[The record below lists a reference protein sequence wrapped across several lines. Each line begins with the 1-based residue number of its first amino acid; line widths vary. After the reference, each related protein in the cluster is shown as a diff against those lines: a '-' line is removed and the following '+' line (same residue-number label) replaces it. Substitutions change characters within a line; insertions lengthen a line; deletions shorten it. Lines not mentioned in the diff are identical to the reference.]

1 MLCAREKVTWMGKK
15 NKKGGK
21 GEIESVKTFAE
32 LAKFLKIHKEIKW
45 EWGKGGT
52 IQGDYYESEKRYRI
66 KVSSTKEKGGLSAN
80 FHGSNFIGYSNS
92 PLWWDF
98 KYGISVTL
106 GKKKVVEFFG
116 HSNSTGSIKMLDE
129 IGVAMAERQGL
140 PFLSRREFLDFWEWL
155 LTCVPNE
162 AVKK

>member
-1 MLCAREKVTWMGKK
+1 MGKK

-32 LAKFLKIHKEIKW
+32 LTKFLKIHKEIKW

-66 KVSSTKEKGGLSAN
+66 KVFSTKEKGGLSAN
-80 FHGSNFIGYSNS
+80 FHGSNFIGHSSS

-129 IGVAMAERQGL
+129 IGAAMAERQGL

>member
-1 MLCAREKVTWMGKK
+1 MGKK

-32 LAKFLKIHKEIKW
+32 LTKFLKIHKEIKW
-45 EWGKGGT
+45 EWSKGGT

>member
-1 MLCAREKVTWMGKK
+1 MGKK

-66 KVSSTKEKGGLSAN
+66 KVFSTKEKGGLSAN
-80 FHGSNFIGYSNS
+80 FHGSNFIGYSSS

-129 IGVAMAERQGL
+129 IGAAMAERQGL